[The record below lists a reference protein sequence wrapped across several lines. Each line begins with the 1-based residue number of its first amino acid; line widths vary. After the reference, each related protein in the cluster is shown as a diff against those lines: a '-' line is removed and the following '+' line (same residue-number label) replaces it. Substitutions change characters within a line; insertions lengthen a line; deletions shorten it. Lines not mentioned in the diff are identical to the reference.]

1 MRFHVLGVG
10 SIGGLLA
17 HHLRQTLAPE
27 HSVVLIHKTLGQAYN
42 AQRKGSVITVERDG
56 IQQQS
61 SGHKSEV
68 WRLKRLVG
76 IDRWA
81 EKYPRLTRAGIRRPR
96 RPHEP
101 YAEAEEDFSP
111 SASIESLFVA
121 TKAGGVV
128 SAIKELVPRLQ
139 THSTIVLLNNGMG
152 VYEELVSK
160 VFRNPEARPHFVLAV
175 NNNGAFLKDQMHVV
189 HTGPG
194 SIQFGIVPDP
204 MGRNYEERLD
214 DTLALPLDSISSR
227 DDPHSERYISLRNTI
242 AALASLEGVGASWS
256 PISTVLHAMKRKLVV
271 NAIVNPLT
279 AIMNCRNGD
288 VFQSDYARHVAQ
300 RVCREAGQAFAAD
313 LRAGLNTTRIAG
325 HGQDGLPRWQGR
337 LALLPAPLE
346 PRALEEEVLRV
357 AHNTADNLSSMLV
370 DVRRGKATEIEYIN
384 GYLLRLGWT
393 HNVRMHTTASLYN
406 LVKMRHTIPIDNLLK
421 H

>member
-17 HHLRQTLAPE
+17 HHLRQTLPQE
-27 HSVVLIHKTLGQAYN
+27 HPVVLIHKTLGQSYN
-42 AQRKGSVITVERDG
+42 AQRKGSIITVERDG
-56 IQQQS
+56 VQQQS

-68 WRLKRLVG
+68 WRLKTLAG
-76 IDRWA
+76 IDKWVA
-81 EKYPRLTRAGIRRPR
+81 KYPRLTKTGSRRPR
-96 RPHEP
+96 RLHEP
-101 YAEAEEDFSP
+101 YAEAEQDFLP

-139 THSTIVLLNNGMG
+139 AHSTIVLLNNGMG

-160 VFRNPEARPHFVLAV
+160 VFRNPEARPHFILAV
-175 NNNGAFLKDQMHVV
+175 NNNGAFLKDQLHIV
-189 HTGPG
+189 HAGPG
-194 SIQFGIVPDP
+194 SLQFGIVPDP
-204 MGRNYEERLD
+204 MGRNYEEMLD

-227 DDPHSERYISLRNTI
+227 DDPQSERYISLRNTV
-242 AALASLEGVGASWS
+242 AALASLEGVGASWN
-256 PISTVLHAMKRKLVV
+256 PISTVLLAMKRKLVV
-271 NAIVNPLT
+271 NAVVNPLS
-279 AIMNCRNGD
+279 ALMNCRNGD
-288 VFQSDYARHVAQ
+288 IFQSDYARRVAQ

-313 LRAGLNTTRIAG
+313 LRAGLDMTRATG
-325 HGQDGLPRWQGR
+325 QGQDAIPRWKGR

-357 AHNTADNLSSMLV
+357 AHNTAGNISSMLV
-370 DVRRGKATEIEYIN
+370 DVRKGKTTEIEYIN
-384 GYLLRLGWT
+384 GYLTRLGWA
-393 HNVRMHTTASLYN
+393 HNIRMHTTASLYN
-406 LVKMRHTIPIDNLLK
+406 LVKMRQTIPIDNLLR